1 MNTLPIIDIAGT
13 DFLVDLRR
21 MEFREVANPS
31 NKITFYDF
39 QDNGDH
45 LLLQYDTETR
55 NVYRGLDGKLPDP
68 GQVQIIRLQ
77 PLDQLDPATFT
88 LLQGRQDTRLE
99 QLQKAVRLLNQPLED
114 RPAHHPK
121 LK

>member
-1 MNTLPIIDIAGT
+1 MKTLPIIDIAGT
-13 DFLVDLRR
+13 DFLVDLQR

-55 NVYRGLDGKLPDP
+55 NVYRGLDGKLPEP
-68 GQVQIIRLQ
+68 GQVQNIRLQ

-99 QLQKAVRLLNQPLED
+99 QLKKAVRLLNQPLED

>member
-1 MNTLPIIDIAGT
+1 
-13 DFLVDLRR
+13 
-21 MEFREVANPS
+21 
-31 NKITFYDF
+31 
-39 QDNGDH
+39 H

-55 NVYRGLDGKLPDP
+55 NVYRGLDGKLPEP
-68 GQVQIIRLQ
+68 GQVQNIRLQ

-99 QLQKAVRLLNQPLED
+99 QLKKAVRLLNQPLED

>member
-1 MNTLPIIDIAGT
+1 MKTLPIIDIAGT

-21 MEFREVANPS
+21 MELREVANPS

-45 LLLQYDTETR
+45 LLLQYDTATR
-55 NVYRGLDGKLPDP
+55 NAYRGLEGKLPEP
-68 GQVQIIRLQ
+68 GKVQIIRLQ
-77 PLDQLDPATFT
+77 PLDQLDPATYT
-88 LLQGRQDTRLE
+88 LLQGRQDTRFE
-99 QLQKAVRLLNQPLED
+99 QLKKAVRLLNQPLED
-114 RPAHHPK
+114 RASHHPK

>member
-1 MNTLPIIDIAGT
+1 MKTLPIIDIAGT
-13 DFLVDLRR
+13 DFLVDLQR

-55 NVYRGLDGKLPDP
+55 NVYRGLDGKLPEP

-99 QLQKAVRLLNQPLED
+99 QLKKAVRLLNQPLED